1 MAAKPTTD
9 QLEAIIQQQAEQIEQ
24 LEAEVQRLKQL
35 LKAKADAKAAKPPT
49 FPENYSLDRNP
60 RTRPKKPK
68 RQSPGRTPQS
78 AKRELAVD
86 EVTIYAP
93 GVSPEACIR
102 HRSQFAWRILDGKA
116 VYVCYHIYDVPA
128 SRQLPLPPGLRTSRS
143 EFGIE
148 IILIVAFLHY
158 WIGVS
163 LDNVLQIL
171 AFFTGLPLS
180 KSQADSLL
188 TQLATDWDEQYD
200 TIAEL
205 IALQLIVYID
215 ETGWRVG
222 SRACYTWVFSTTM
235 HVLFRCGVSRQ
246 QSEATTVLGESFSGI
261 GVTDDYGAY
270 KHLFSQHQLCWAH
283 LLRKAIKLALQHPDE
298 LAYATFLDQ
307 LCAIYDDAR
316 QLRSAE
322 LLNTTAPEARQEKVA
337 ELRGRVEAL
346 CPRHAEPILP
356 DETPDPQATFIRL
369 QRELVTNLE
378 CLFVFVEH
386 PEVEPTNNR
395 SERHL
400 RREAEIRKGAR
411 TSKSQAGA
419 QRRSVIMT
427 VLASLQL
434 RISTFTLSAVLTEV
448 NRWLTTGTSLF
459 QHELHDL
466 QPHPPPLEPVG

>member
-1 MAAKPTTD
+1 MAAKPNTD
-9 QLEAIIQQQAEQIEQ
+9 QLEAIIQQQADQIAQ
-24 LEAEVQRLKQL
+24 LEAEVQRLKHL
-35 LKAKADAKAAKPPT
+35 LAAKADAKAAKPPT
-49 FPENYSLDRNP
+49 FPENYSLDRNT
-60 RTRPKKPK
+60 RTRRKKK
-68 RQSPGRTPQS
+68 RKSPGRTPHS
-78 AKRELAVD
+78 AKRELAAH
-86 EVTIYAP
+86 EVAIYAP
-93 GVSPEACIR
+93 GVSPAACVR
-102 HRSQFAWRILDGKA
+102 HRSQLAWRILDGKA
-116 VYVCYHIYDVPA
+116 VYVCYHIYDVPD
-128 SRQLPLPPGLRTSRS
+128 SRQLPVPPGLRTSRS

-205 IALQLIVYID
+205 LALQLIVYID

-222 SRACYTWVFSTTM
+222 HRACYTWVFSTTM
-235 HVLFRCGVSRQ
+235 YVLFRCGVSRQ
-246 QSEATTVLGESFSGI
+246 QREATTILGESFSGI

-283 LLRKAIKLALQHPDE
+283 LIRKAIKLALQHPDE
-298 LAYATFLDQ
+298 PAYATFLDQ
-307 LCAIYDDAR
+307 LCGIYDDAR
-316 QLRSAE
+316 RLRNAE
-322 LLNTTAPEARQEKVA
+322 LLHPAAPEARQEQVA
-337 ELRGRVEAL
+337 ALQGRIQAL
-346 CPRHAEPILP
+346 CPRHAEPICQDTP
-356 DETPDPQATFIRL
+356 PDPEATFIRL
-369 QRELVTNLE
+369 QRELVTNLA

-386 PEVEPTNNR
+386 PAVEPTNNR

-411 TSKSQAGA
+411 TSKSKAGA

-434 RISTFTLSAVLTEV
+434 RISTFTLSAVLAEV
-448 NRWLTTGTSLF
+448 KRWLTTGMSLF
-459 QHELHDL
+459 QHELYDL
-466 QPHPPPLEPVG
+466 QPHPPPLAPVG